1 MRVVFAT
8 GIYPPEIGGP
18 ATYVKNLATALHE
31 GGHEVEVVTYGPGP
45 EQDAFPVR
53 RVPRRGTVALRYSR
67 YLLAVRAA
75 ALRAG
80 VVYLQDPLSAGLP
93 GIVAARMA
101 RVPAVVKV
109 VGDAAWEVATGAG
122 WVSDEFEDFQARAY
136 GPRVELTRRAQRWVV
151 KQADAIVV
159 PSQYLRRAV
168 AGWGVSAERLHVI
181 PNSVPE
187 DAAPA
192 IDRAAARRELG
203 IPDPALVAL
212 SAGRLVPWK
221 GFDLL
226 IRTVAALRPRLPE
239 LRAVV
244 VGAGPSLDAL
254 RELARA
260 LGVSDAVTFTGGVA
274 RDRFRTYLHA
284 SDVFVLLSRY
294 EGFPHVVLEA
304 MQAGTPVLAAAAGG
318 TPELVEDRRSGRLV
332 DVSEPRRVEEV
343 LAELCG
349 DAAQRRRLAD
359 EARRRL
365 ATLPWEA
372 TVARTLAVL
381 EGVAR

>member
-31 GGHEVEVVTYGPGP
+31 RGHEVEVVTYGQGPG
-45 EQDAFPVR
+45 QDAFPVR
-53 RVPRRGTVALRYSR
+53 RVPRRGPIPLRYGR
-67 YLLAVRAA
+67 YLRAVGAA
-75 ALRAG
+75 ARRAD

-93 GIVAARMA
+93 GLLAARMT

-109 VGDAAWEVATGAG
+109 VGDAAWEVATGSG
-122 WVSDEFEDFQARAY
+122 WVRDEFEDFQARTY
-136 GPRVELTRRAQRWVV
+136 GLRVELTRHAQRWVV
-151 KQADAIVV
+151 KHADAVVV
-159 PSQYLRRAV
+159 PSEYLRRTV
-168 AGWGVSAERLHVI
+168 ARWGGSPESMHVI
-181 PNSVPE
+181 RNSLPE
-187 DAAPA
+187 DTAPA

-203 IPDPALVAL
+203 IADPALVAL

-254 RELARA
+254 RALARE
-260 LGVSDAVTFTGGVA
+260 LGVSDAVAFTGGVA
-274 RDRFRTYLHA
+274 RDRFRLYLHA

-318 TPELVEDRRSGRLV
+318 TPELVEDRRTGRLV
-332 DVSEPRRVEEV
+332 DVAEPHRVEEV